1 MRLRKKILGLLIA
14 IVGLGCFSSSI
25 GIPMTPSVHAQAL
38 TAKSVTVVSN
48 ADSSNTASTTPSASM
63 EDNFRNLADI
73 FLKVVYILLW
83 PLVFLS
89 GLALDNTMVYGAVFH
104 MDAPLRQFW
113 NLCKNFANFGLWF
126 MILWSILQNI
136 FTLWSS
142 KKRPIDTIKSAAI
155 AGILIQLSW
164 FVVAAAI
171 DVSTIATYAV
181 GGIPMSIL
189 RTDNTLKNTK
199 ILQPNVNI
207 NFNNQNK
214 ISAKD
219 FAVSYQV
226 KSQNG
231 QDLQFS
237 SCRTMKWD
245 TQVYIVW
252 RQDWNAIFKNQWK
265 LNYTDPATNKAVS
278 VPDDVNA
285 CVYLGQVK
293 FFHEFPDIAQLT
305 GSAYDT
311 KLNEIL
317 SYPDRNWREACGYIL
332 KVWTWTPT
340 TETCAQ
346 QKFDNVQQQLSE
358 VGQSDPNWK
367 EPLRYT
373 NRPTGTTTQLSTDA
387 GKSRFASSAATS
399 IGNIISQSK
408 WFVGPLATIYG
419 SMMDMANLSDVSTTN
434 GTMGKSIGELIIRV
448 AIAWGLLFPLLALTL
463 VLITRIGF
471 LRCIIG
477 TSPII
482 ILLEVFKVKIPSGGW
497 KFDLGKRLSIGNIVK
512 AIFAPVITV
521 LALSMSLLFMT
532 ALMSTYKSND
542 PSLNQWL
549 ESMWVKTTI
558 GTVWDAND
566 SIDIFGLVLKYP
578 KTMNTWAWDT
588 GNWFSWM
595 IICSAGIGI
604 MRFIL
609 FAAIWASGTIGDIW
623 STIKKFGENMITTTP
638 LPTPLGNVGLGTL
651 KDNFTWSGLSDNM
664 TKFRDNRVVDLKGQ
678 NTRAEAAVS
687 EFMHEPTAE
696 VTSKKETQVV
706 EMIKSWKPDNVFET
720 LLEKNPGTQIETAS
734 ILTALDNNK
743 NVEAAIDGLEVG
755 KRDELLK
762 KYNLTAEYTARK
774 QTQVKEEFKKAIWSP
789 KDEVELNKILNE
801 KIKLDK
807 VKLDKIKTIYWD
819 ESKFSEE
826 VNVWEWDKKV
836 TYTISIKDGK
846 LISTEKKTK

>member
-14 IVGLGCFSSSI
+14 IVGLGCFSSSL
-25 GIPMTPSVHAQAL
+25 GIPTVSTVHAQSAI
-38 TAKSVTVVSN
+38 TEKQNTVVPNSQ
-48 ADSSNTASTTPSASM
+48 SSTNNPSSSTTSM

-73 FLKVVYILLW
+73 FLKVAYILLW

-104 MDAPLRQFW
+104 MDAPLRQFR
-113 NLCKNFANFGLWF
+113 NLCKNFANFGLGF

-136 FTLWSS
+136 FSLWSG
-142 KKRPIDTIKSAAI
+142 KTKPIDTIKKAAI
-155 AGILIQLSW
+155 AGILIQLSR
-164 FVVAAAI
+164 FVVAATI

-189 RTDNTLKNTK
+189 RTDTTLKNTK
-199 ILQPNVNI
+199 ILQPNVSI

-226 KSQNG
+226 KSQDG
-231 QDLQFS
+231 KDLQFS
-237 SCRTMKWD
+237 SCRIQKWD
-245 TQVYIVW
+245 TQQYIVW
-252 RQDWNAIFKNQWK
+252 RQDWDAKFRNQWK
-265 LNYTDPATNKAVS
+265 LNYTDPATKKAVTI
-278 VPDDVNA
+278 PDDVNA

-305 GSAYDT
+305 GAAYDT

-317 SYPDRNWREACGYIL
+317 EFEDREWREACGYSVKL
-332 KVWTWTPT
+332 WTSAATT
-340 TETCAQ
+340 TECNQSAFISNDPTE
-346 QKFDNVQQQLSE
+346 DNKK
-358 VGQSDPNWK
+358 K
-367 EPLRYT
+367 EYKRY
-373 NRPTGTTTQLSTDA
+373 NNLPASTTKISSDA
-387 GKSRFASSAATS
+387 GKTRFANSAATS

-408 WFVGPLATIYG
+408 WFIGPLATIYG

-434 GTMGKSIGELIIRV
+434 GTMGKSIWELIIRV

-463 VLITRIGF
+463 VLIIRIGF

-482 ILLEVFKVKIPSGGW
+482 ILLKVFKIPIKALDSHIDI
-497 KFDLGKRLSIGNIVK
+497 KNIIS

-532 ALMSTYKSND
+532 ALISTYKSND

-549 ESMWVKTTI
+549 ESMWVTMTTW
-558 GTVWDAND
+558 TAWDAND

-609 FAAIWASGTIGDIW
+609 FAAIWASGTIGKVW
-623 STIKKFGENMITTTP
+623 ETIQKFGENMMSTTP
-638 LPTPLGNVGLGTL
+638 LPTPIGNVGIGTL
-651 KDNFTWSGLSDNM
+651 KDNFTWSGLGRNM
-664 TKFRDNRVVDLKGQ
+664 TEFRDNRVVDLKWQ
-678 NTRAEAAVS
+678 NAKAEAAAWKLFS
-687 EFMHEPTAE
+687 QTTPEA
-696 VTSKKETQVV
+696 TSKKETQVV
-706 EMIKSWKPDNVFET
+706 EMIKNNKYEDAITT
-720 LLEKNPGTQIETAS
+720 LVDGKKNATNDE
-734 ILTALDNNK
+734 ILGALDSNKWVETALDEIYNN
-743 NVEAAIDGLEVG
+743 EG
-755 KRDELLK
+755 KRKNIFENRKELE
-762 KYNLTAEYTARK
+762 TQYTARK
-774 QTQVKEEFKKAIWSP
+774 QNQVKEEFKKVIWSP
-789 KDEVELNKILNE
+789 KDEEELNKILKE

-807 VKLDKIKTIYWD
+807 GKLDKIKTIYGD

-836 TYTISIKDGK
+836 TYIINIKDGQV
-846 LISTEKKTK
+846 ISTEKKTK